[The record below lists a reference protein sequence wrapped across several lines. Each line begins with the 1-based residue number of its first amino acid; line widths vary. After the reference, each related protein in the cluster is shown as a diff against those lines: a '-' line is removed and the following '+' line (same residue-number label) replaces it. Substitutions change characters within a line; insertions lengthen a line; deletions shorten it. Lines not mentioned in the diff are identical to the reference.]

1 MQLAKVTFDWLELKR
16 VQWSSW
22 LLVKVSPVILG
33 SSVLLEGIAI
43 SPMGDNV
50 PCSRTEVIASVF

>member
-1 MQLAKVTFDWLELKR
+1 M
-16 VQWSSW
+16 SSW

-33 SSVLLEGIAI
+33 SSMLLEGIAI